1 MVVDK
6 ATALALP
13 GAAKMFLDPRYPATG
28 CFSGT
33 NINQDL
39 VRKSKVHINDPQI
52 VKLTQNK
59 PELFRKLEKLGY
71 PVPTHQPFDNLQRNG
86 LFDLEAMNSIASK
99 PARLLNSEET
109 IEIND
114 LEDLLANLQKFRD
127 SNAVIL
133 QPKVLEGVPGFAQVI
148 PNANGRT
155 LARGQNSVRDGVLS
169 TNIPSAKAEFV
180 KLVKTIVDDLGLDYA
195 RVTIS
200 FDSNG
205 AVEVLDVDTKLR
217 QADIPPLRQYMDI
230 LAANTKHHAPTA
242 QHLRRKQ
249 N

>member
-6 ATALALP
+6 ATSMALP
-13 GAAKMFLDPRYPATG
+13 GAGKMFMDPRYPATG

-33 NINQDL
+33 NLSEDL
-39 VRKSKVHINDPQI
+39 IRKSKVHINPPDL
-52 VKLTQNK
+52 VKLVNNK
-59 PELFRKLEKLGY
+59 PQLFKKLEKLGY
-71 PVPTHQPFDNLQRNG
+71 PVPEHQPFESLSKNG
-86 LFDLEAMNSIASK
+86 LFDMETLESIVK
-99 PARLLNSEET
+99 QPARLLNDTET
-109 IEIND
+109 VEIAD
-114 LEDLLANLQKFRD
+114 LADLLGQLQKFKD
-127 SNAVIL
+127 TNAVVL
-133 QPKVLEGVPGFAQVI
+133 RPKTWDGTQGFAQVI

-155 LARGQNSVRDGVLS
+155 LARGQNSVKDGVLA
-169 TNIPSAKAEFV
+169 TNIPTAKHEFV

-230 LAANTKHHAPTA
+230 LAANTKHTP
-242 QHLRRKQ
+242 QQFRRRQ